1 MVFRKG
7 LALEQDQFL
16 EPLQEIVV
24 AAGILPAPQ
33 RVGGDG
39 VGPRRAAEPEVDAS
53 WKQRLEHLE
62 AFGHHER
69 RMVGK
74 HHAARADADAR
85 GDGGDL
91 ADHDLGRGACDRRQ
105 VVMLGHP
112 VAGEAELVCEAGEV
126 ERVAQRDG
134 AGGAGGDR

>member
-1 MVFRKG
+1 MVFREG

-39 VGPRRAAEPEVDAS
+39 VGRRRAAEPEVDAS

-74 HHAARADADAR
+74 HTPPEPTRMRVVMAAISGRY
-85 GDGGDL
+85 
-91 ADHDLGRGACDRRQ
+91 HDLGRGACDRRQ
-105 VVMLGHP
+105 VVIS
-112 VAGEAELVCEAGEV
+112 AT
-126 ERVAQRDG
+126 Q
-134 AGGAGGDR
+134 